1 MSLTNKLQKEE
12 IIKNYDVNQKE
23 INNHQ
28 NATNGNDKENNDSN
42 INNEII
48 IIKKRKNRNY
58 LNNENSSSNKKSM
71 EVNLEGGIKDLE
83 NNIDVFNNNISIL
96 QPINIKNNKNK
107 KYEDSHEEKEKKLE
121 SPCTV
126 LTKKINNKP
135 TRNRKKIIMYNS
147 IQINKSSN
155 SIGNKISTSILPL
168 KNENIP
174 QKTVSIKENG

>member
-1 MSLTNKLQKEE
+1 M
-12 IIKNYDVNQKE
+12 
-23 INNHQ
+23 
-28 NATNGNDKENNDSN
+28 G
-42 INNEII
+42 
-48 IIKKRKNRNY
+48 
-58 LNNENSSSNKKSM
+58 
-71 EVNLEGGIKDLE
+71 VNLESGIKDLE
-83 NNIDVFNNNISIL
+83 NNIDIFNNNISIL

-174 QKTVSIKENG
+174 QKTVSIKENDEINDNTDNNQKNKRVINNRIKISSCSSNQMSSERENL